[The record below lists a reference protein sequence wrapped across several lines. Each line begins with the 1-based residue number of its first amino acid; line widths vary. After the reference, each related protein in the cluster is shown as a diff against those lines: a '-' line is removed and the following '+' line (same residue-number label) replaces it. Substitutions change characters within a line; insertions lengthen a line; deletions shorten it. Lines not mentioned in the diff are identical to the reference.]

1 LRIKNDELKLMNAII
16 LKAENIF
23 KSFQTTKKVNLNV
36 LKGISLEIEKEKI
49 TIIVGAS
56 GAGKSTLLHLLGGL
70 DRPDSG
76 ELFYDAEDIFKLSE
90 DRLAR
95 FRNKNVGFVFQ
106 FHHLLPEFTALE
118 NVMIPQMING
128 TSFNQAKVKSAELL
142 KTVGLNER
150 LDHKPAELS
159 GGEQQRVAVARALAN
174 NPKIIFADEPTGNL
188 DSVNSEEIHKLILDL
203 KNKLGVT
210 FVIVT
215 HNQSLVNLAD
225 QIYEIKDGKIAL
237 KQ

>member
-1 LRIKNDELKLMNAII
+1 MNEII
-16 LKAENIF
+16 LKAENIY
-23 KSFQTTKKVNLNV
+23 KSFQTTKKVKLDV

-76 ELFYDAEDIFKLSE
+76 EVFYDDNNIFKLSE
-90 DRLAR
+90 DKLAR

-106 FHHLLPEFTALE
+106 FHHLLPEFTAFE
-118 NVMIPQMING
+118 NVMIPQLING
-128 TSFNQAKVKSAELL
+128 ISFNQAKIKSESLL
-142 KTVGLNER
+142 KTVGLTER
-150 LDHKPAELS
+150 LEHKPAELS

-174 NPKIIFADEPTGNL
+174 EPKIIFADEPTGNL
-188 DSVNSEEIHKLILDL
+188 DSVNSDEIHKLILEL
-203 KNKLGVT
+203 RKTLGVT

-215 HNQSLVNLAD
+215 HNQNLMNLAD
-225 QIYEIKDGKIAL
+225 HIYEIKDGKIVL
-237 KQ
+237 KS

>member
-1 LRIKNDELKLMNAII
+1 MKEII

-23 KSFQTTKKVNLNV
+23 KSFQTTKKVKLVV
-36 LKGISLEIEKEKI
+36 LKSISLEIEKEKI

-76 ELFYDAEDIFKLSE
+76 EVFYDTDDIFKLSE
-90 DRLAR
+90 DKLAR

-128 TSFNQAKVKSAELL
+128 TSLNQAKVKSEELL

-188 DSVNSEEIHKLILDL
+188 DSANSEEIHRLILDL
-203 KNKLGVT
+203 KTNLGVT

-215 HNQSLVNLAD
+215 HNQNLVNLAD

>member
-1 LRIKNDELKLMNAII
+1 MSEII
-16 LKAENIF
+16 LKAENII
-23 KSFQTTKKVNLNV
+23 KSFQTTKKLNLNV
-36 LKGISLEIEKEKI
+36 LKGISLEIQKEKI

-56 GAGKSTLLHLLGGL
+56 GAGKSTLLHLMGGL

-76 ELFYDAEDIFKLSE
+76 EVYYDEDNIFNFSDDKL
-90 DRLAR
+90 AK

-118 NVMIPQMING
+118 NVMIPQLIDG
-128 TSFNQAKVKSAELL
+128 TSLNAAKSKSEELL
-142 KTVGLNER
+142 NTVGLTER

-174 NPKIIFADEPTGNL
+174 EPKIIFADEPTGNL

-203 KNKLGVT
+203 KTNLGVT

-215 HNQSLVNLAD
+215 HNQNLVNLAD
-225 QIYEIKDGKIAL
+225 QIYEIRDGKIAF
-237 KQ
+237 K